1 MDELILM
8 INWVWRQLK
17 LTMNIKLK
25 RECFRY
31 SIIIRNGWKTSKKI
45 SLNIRNRKKKKS
57 RDNSNDSKRS
67 NRKVTSKDK
76 NKKIP
81 QVS

>member
-1 MDELILM
+1 MDESILM
-8 INWVWRQLK
+8 INWVWHQLK

-25 RECFRY
+25 RECFRCP
-31 SIIIRNGWKTSKKI
+31 IIIRNGWKTSKKI